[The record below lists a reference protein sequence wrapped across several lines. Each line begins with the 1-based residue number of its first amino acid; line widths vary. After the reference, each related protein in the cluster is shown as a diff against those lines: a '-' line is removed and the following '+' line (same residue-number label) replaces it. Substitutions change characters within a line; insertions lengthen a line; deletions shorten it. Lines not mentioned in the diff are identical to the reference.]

1 MKSFE
6 NRNLLKEK
14 EMKKVTRSIA
24 AIAVIIGSFVVGGN
38 AAFAISPPP
47 AIPTS
52 TIPEI
57 DSPDLGGGFSG
68 PGSFDVSMTGDLD
81 THCDEDDGVVTLSI
95 ENNLSDSGIIP
106 AKRWIAVHLAMSSES
121 EGDESG
127 WLGFGLYPFPV
138 FFPMEKGDGGPAE
151 FEAPSGDYELTA
163 TIYISAMEIDETI
176 DVDGVDGPDEA
187 ADFVADNDPYFQKT
201 VSVDCSSDD
210 PVEITED
217 TPEEI
222 TEDTP
227 EEITEDTPEE
237 ITEDTP
243 EETEV
248 EEPVEGSPLF
258 TG

>member
-47 AIPTS
+47 

-163 TIYISAMEIDETI
+163 TIYISAMEIDQTI

-237 ITEDTP
+237 
-243 EETEV
+243 TEV